1 MDTKTITLESTVYR
15 RLAALK
21 RDGDSFSD
29 VIDRVL
35 HDVEDA
41 HTGPGILR
49 RLRDL
54 SRLTEGDAERFLAI
68 VAGNRQGGQG
78 A

>member
-15 RLAALK
+15 RLAASK

-41 HTGPGILR
+41 HTGRGILR
-49 RLRDL
+49 RLSDF
-54 SRLTEGDAERFLAI
+54 SRLTEGDAGQFLAI
-68 VAGNRQGGQG
+68 VAENRRGGHS